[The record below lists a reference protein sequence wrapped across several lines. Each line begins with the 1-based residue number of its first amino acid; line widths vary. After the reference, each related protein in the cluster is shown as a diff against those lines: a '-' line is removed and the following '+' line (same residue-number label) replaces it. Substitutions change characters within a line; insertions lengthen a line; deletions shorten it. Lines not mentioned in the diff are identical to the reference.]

1 MTKYISVNKYM
12 TEVKE
17 ELDPFAYLN
26 VYFYHFEKSTFDK
39 VWNIEPVKF
48 AIVTKNGAKF
58 EDLDIEGLL
67 AVKENFDRR
76 FSNLKEGK
84 AYKLVIP
91 YEPKKADDYEY
102 YESKIVEVQGKLG
115 KKILESKPVFAPKE
129 EENIDIDPEML
140 KIKFYFYM

>member
-1 MTKYISVNKYM
+1 MTKFISVNKYM
-12 TEVKE
+12 SGLKE
-17 ELDPFAYLN
+17 ELDPFTYLN
-26 VYFYHFEKSTFDK
+26 VYFYHFEKSSFSK

-48 AIVTKNGAKF
+48 AIVTKNGATF

-67 AVKENFDRR
+67 TVKENFDRR

-102 YESKIVEVQGKLG
+102 YESKI
-115 KKILESKPVFAPKE
+115 
-129 EENIDIDPEML
+129 
-140 KIKFYFYM
+140 